1 MSESPKDTAAPPSCA
16 VPGPLARRQ
25 AGILL
30 HPTSLPSGRLDG
42 DVERWL
48 DTLCDA
54 GVGVWQMLPMGIPDH
69 TGSPYQSCSAFAA
82 NPGLLGDAS
91 GLPLAA
97 LSLDTFKQRESAWLQ
112 DFARFRVL
120 KELFDDVAW
129 QDWPMPYRDRDPS
142 ALARLDQEQAVRIG
156 EEIEQ
161 QFLLERRWMAIRD
174 QCRQRGL
181 YLFGD
186 MPIFVA
192 LDSAEVWSCREQFL
206 LDARGQPTF
215 VAGVPPDYFSKT
227 GQRWGNPHYDWQAM
241 QADGFRWWRA
251 RMRRALDWFDIVR
264 LDHFRGLLASW
275 MIPTDSPTAADGF
288 WQAVPGEALLKAL
301 HEEFPQLPIVAEDLG
316 VITPEVTALR
326 KQFGLPGMAVL
337 QFAFDAFEDN
347 PHKPA
352 NITPDTVVYTGTHDN
367 NTLRGWFAELDEGAR
382 HFVYEL
388 LQGVPGEDVVDLV
401 TRRTLE
407 THACLAVLPLQDLL
421 GLDACARM
429 NTPGTA
435 EGNWRWRF
443 AWHDIDQARL
453 AWLKEQLRATE
464 RLHDC

>member
-1 MSESPKDTAAPPSCA
+1 MSETAEGAGAAPACQTA
-16 VPGPLARRQ
+16 GPLTRRQ

-30 HPTSLPSGRLDG
+30 HPTSLPSGRLDR

-48 DTLCDA
+48 DTLCIA
-54 GVGVWQMLPMGIPDH
+54 GMGVWQMLPLGIPDH
-69 TGSPYQSCSAFAA
+69 TGSPYQSCSAFAVDPA
-82 NPGLLGDAS
+82 LLPDLG
-91 GLPLAA
+91 GVPLAT
-97 LSLDTFKQRESAWLQ
+97 LSLERFLQREEAWLM
-112 DFARFRVL
+112 DFARFRTL
-120 KELFDDVAW
+120 KALFDEAPW
-129 QDWPMPYRDRDPS
+129 QDWPAPYRNREPE
-142 ALARLDQEQAVRIG
+142 ALAELDHEQGDRIA

-161 QFLLERRWMAIRD
+161 QYLLERRWMAIRAA
-174 QCRQRGL
+174 CRERGL
-181 YLFGD
+181 CLFGD

-206 LDARGQPTF
+206 LDEQGQPTF
-215 VAGVPPDYFSKT
+215 IAGVPPDYFSET
-227 GQRWGNPHYDWQAM
+227 GQCWGNPHYDWQAM

-264 LDHFRGLLASW
+264 LDHFRGLVASW
-275 MIPTDSPTAADGF
+275 MIPVGAETAAEGF
-288 WQAVPGEALLKAL
+288 WQAVPGQALLEAL
-301 HEEFPQLPIVAEDLG
+301 HREFPELPIVAEDLG

-326 KQFGLPGMAVL
+326 RHFGLPGMAVL

-352 NITPDTVVYTGTHDN
+352 NITTDTVVYTGTHDN

-382 HFVYEL
+382 HFVYQL
-388 LQGVPGEDVVDLV
+388 LQGDDHEDVVDLV

-407 THACLAVLPLQDLL
+407 TRACLAMLPLQDVL
-421 GLDACARM
+421 GLDAGARM

-443 AWHDIDQARL
+443 AWPDLDCHRL
-453 AWLKEQLRATE
+453 AWLRTQLQATE
-464 RLHDC
+464 RLHEC